1 MPGTN
6 SIHLSERELKLIMN
20 NCYSNIFVTDGEGK
34 IVFTNKD
41 AAEALCVSEEYLLG
55 RTIYDLLEDGVTD
68 YSTTDNTL
76 KTKERTV
83 ASYTNRDGVEIMT
96 VTTPVFNS
104 DGSIKFCVTYS
115 RKKTDMD
122 MFLEQIKE
130 ERKRNDRYRN
140 AVTYLGESNKA
151 ANVVIYKSKLVENL
165 CQTARI
171 IAPTDST
178 IMLYGESGVGKE
190 VMANYI
196 HSYSNR
202 KDEIFMAVN
211 CATIPESLIESELF
225 GYEKG
230 AFTGAKNEGRIGLFE
245 VTNNGT
251 LFLDE
256 IGELPLEMQS
266 KLLRVLENGE
276 FRRVG
281 GNKVHKTNVRIIGA
295 TNRDLQE
302 MVRQHRFREDL
313 YYRLNVLPLDIP
325 PLRDRPED
333 VEVLVEYYLEKY
345 NKKYGKR
352 LRVDEDQMKILR
364 EYPWYGNIRELR
376 NIIER
381 YAVTGNPFVIE
392 SLNYSGP
399 QDKQVKDETASHPE
413 KIIPLKEKMNKAEL
427 KYIHSVI
434 DLCGGSVQEAADKLG
449 VHRSLL
455 YRKLREENN

>member
-1 MPGTN
+1 MPIN
-6 SIHLSERELKLIMN
+6 HAAHLTEKELKLILN

-41 AAEALCVSEEYLLG
+41 AAESLCVTEDYLLG

-96 VTTPVFNS
+96 VTTPVFDKEGN
-104 DGSIKFCVTYS
+104 IRFCVTYS
-115 RKKTDMD
+115 RKKSDMD
-122 MFLEQIKE
+122 TFLEQIKE

-140 AVTYLGESNKA
+140 AMTYLGESNKA
-151 ANVVIYKSKLVENL
+151 ANVVIYKSKKVENL

-202 KDEIFMAVN
+202 KDEIFMAIN

-230 AFTGAKNEGRIGLFE
+230 AFTGAKNEGKIGLFE

-281 GNKVHKTNVRIIGA
+281 GNKIHKTNVRIIGA

-333 VEVLVEYYLEKY
+333 VEVLVDYYLAKY

-352 LRVDEDQMKILR
+352 LRVDEEQMEILKA
-364 EYPWYGNIRELR
+364 YPWYGNIRELR

-392 SLNYSGP
+392 SLNYSGM
-399 QDKQVKDETASHPE
+399 KDSGE
-413 KIIPLKEKMNKAEL
+413 KIENLQHEEEIIPLKEKMNKTEL
-427 KYIHSVI
+427 KYIHRVI
-434 DLCGGSVQEAADKLG
+434 DQCDGNVQAAAEKLG
-449 VHRSLL
+449 VHKSLL
-455 YRKLREENN
+455 YRKLREENS